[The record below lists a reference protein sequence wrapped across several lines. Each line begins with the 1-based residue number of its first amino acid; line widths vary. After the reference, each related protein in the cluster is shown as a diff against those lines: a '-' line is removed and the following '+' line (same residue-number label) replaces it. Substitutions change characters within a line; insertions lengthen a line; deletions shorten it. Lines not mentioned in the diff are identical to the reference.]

1 MLVIRCLAIDSEFA
15 ASTITENKDRYP
27 TVRDLLKKIRFLTL
41 TPQQFAEGPATSS
54 LLMQAESFAILLNIS
69 SSSAEVPMP
78 EGFSQ
83 STVLRKKNVGR
94 SSFEIAPELSSF
106 VLD

>member
-1 MLVIRCLAIDSEFA
+1 MQVRFVCLSAAICVTIQLEFA
-15 ASTITENKDRYP
+15 ANPVTESKDRYP

-54 LLMQAESFAILLNIS
+54 LLLQAESFAILLHIS
-69 SSSAEVPMP
+69 SSSADVPMP

-83 STVLRKKNVGR
+83 STVHRKKNV
-94 SSFEIAPELSSF
+94 SENFALPFEY
-106 VLD
+106 